1 VRILYHHRTRAGDAQ
16 GIHIEEMIRAFRELG
31 NEVEVVALSGEGDRR
46 SHRGESSWPARI
58 LKSAPSWLYE
68 VMSLGYN
75 VYGYVMLR
83 RRARAFR
90 PDVLYERYSLN
101 TFCGIWMG
109 LRTGLPVILE
119 VNAPLAQ
126 EQEQLGKLAFRRL
139 ARFSERWICANSTWT
154 IVVSDVL
161 KELLAA
167 EGVPRKRMVVVTNGV
182 DPRRF
187 RPDVSDRAIRV
198 KHGLD
203 GKLVIGFVGWFR
215 KWHGLELLLDI
226 FHAANLADRRVHLL
240 LVGDGPARADLE
252 RFVVTNALGRHV
264 VFSGPVRHEE
274 IPEYVAAMDVA
285 VQPSAPEYAC
295 PMKIVEY
302 MAMGRCVVAPD
313 QPNIREVIDD
323 GRNGL
328 LFSPGDK
335 KELKTVLLRAIGDDA
350 RRQALGKNALET
362 VFSRGFLWSMNAQRA
377 VSLARQAGPS
387 R

>member
-1 VRILYHHRTRAGDAQ
+1 MKILYHHRTRAGDAQ
-16 GIHIEEMIRAFRELG
+16 GIHIEEMVHAFRELG
-31 NEVEVVALSGEGDRR
+31 NEVEVVALSGEGDRG
-46 SHRGESSWPARI
+46 SHDGESSWAARI
-58 LKSAPSWLYE
+58 LGSAPSWLYE
-68 VMSLGYN
+68 VMSLAYN
-75 VYGYVMLR
+75 VYGYLMLR
-83 RRARAFR
+83 RRAHAFR

-109 LRTGLPVILE
+109 RRTGLPVILE
-119 VNAPLAQ
+119 VNAPLAL
-126 EQEQLGKLAFRRL
+126 EQERLGKLAFRRL
-139 ARFSERWICANSTWT
+139 ARRSERWICANSTWT

-167 EGVPRKRMVVVTNGV
+167 KGVPRERMVVVTNGV

-187 RPDVSDRAIRV
+187 RPDVSDRAIRA

-215 KWHGLELLLDI
+215 KWHGLELLLEI
-226 FHAANLADRRVHLL
+226 FHGANLAERRVHLL

-252 RFVVTNALGRHV
+252 RFVAKNALGRYV
-264 VFSGPVRHEE
+264 VFTGPVRHEE

-328 LFSPGDK
+328 LFPPGDK
-335 KELKTVLLRAIGDDA
+335 KALERVLLRAIGDDA

-362 VFSRGFLWSMNAQRA
+362 VFSRGFLWSTNAQRA
-377 VSLARQAGPS
+377 VSLAREAGPS